1 MARRTAKCKRCGKD
15 LYPEERFKHNSKNYC
30 KDCYDIVIR
39 EAEDYKNLIA
49 YICEIFEIDKPSG
62 FILKQIK
69 NYKEEFGYGYAGMQY
84 TLWYCREIENYDFIL
99 KYGIYMVKQ
108 HFEDAKDYYNHQEKM
123 IEKMESLSEK
133 DIHKVKRVDE
143 SSISHK
149 PDDNSSLVNLTSLLS
164 DNEEG

>member
-15 LYPEERFKHNSKNYC
+15 LYPEERYKHNSKNYC
-30 KDCYDIVIR
+30 KDCYDIVTK

-49 YICEIFEIDKPSG
+49 YICEIFEIDKPTG

-69 NYKEEFGYGYAGMQY
+69 NYKTEFEYGYAAMQY
-84 TLWYCREIENYDFIL
+84 TLWYCKEIENYTFNL

-108 HFEDAKDYYNHQEKM
+108 HFIDAKEYYTHQERM
-123 IEKMESLSEK
+123 IKKVKSLSEN
-133 DIHKVKRVDE
+133 DIHKIKLINE

-149 PDDNSSLVNLTSLLS
+149 NNNSSLVNLTSLLN
-164 DNEEG
+164 DDEMG

>member
-1 MARRTAKCKRCGKD
+1 
-15 LYPEERFKHNSKNYC
+15 
-30 KDCYDIVIR
+30 
-39 EAEDYKNLIA
+39 
-49 YICEIFEIDKPSG
+49 
-62 FILKQIK
+62 
-69 NYKEEFGYGYAGMQY
+69 
-84 TLWYCREIENYDFIL
+84 
-99 KYGIYMVKQ
+99 MVKQ

-133 DIHKVKRVDE
+133 DIRKVKRVDE